1 MKITYYIII
10 SALFALTNVAALKF
24 PRQVGGSVFSLTC
37 NGTSGAECSKAW
49 WTLCSVEGNIVM
61 PAPVT
66 WKNGDCTD
74 KHCSCVNPIA
84 EPVITPTV
92 SIQAASTQAASTATV
107 YPVLLEELH
116 RTRTSS
122 KHTQHSTATPATR
135 PHETAQPRPEIVTV
149 VPASDATPLAGSYI
163 WK

>member
-1 MKITYYIII
+1 MTV
-10 SALFALTNVAALKF
+10 STLLALTNAAALKF
-24 PRQVGGSVFSLTC
+24 PRQVGGSIFSQSC

-66 WKNGDCTD
+66 WKNGDCTNV
-74 KHCSCVNPIA
+74 HCSCVNPSA
-84 EPVITPTV
+84 EPVITPAVAT
-92 SIQAASTQAASTATV
+92 QAASTQAATTTTV
-107 YPVLLEELH
+107 LPVLLEDLR
-116 RTRTSS
+116 RTKTSS
-122 KHTQHSTATPATR
+122 KHAQHSTATTAASTR
-135 PHETAQPRPEIVTV
+135 PHETAQPQPNIVTI